1 MTVTVCPDGGY
12 ELDRITVTDQNG
24 DKIGVTQVSGT
35 RYTFEMPRGRVSV
48 EVVFAPADTEA
59 PDSSGLP
66 FADVAESA
74 WYYDAVAYCYEN
86 GLMFGVSATS
96 FRPMDTTT
104 RGMIVTILHQL
115 AGKPVPAASASFP
128 DVAADAW
135 YADAVSWAAAQ
146 GVVAGYDT
154 GRFGPNDSITRE
166 QLAVILY
173 RYAGSPAAAGSL
185 DGFADRASVS
195 DYAAQ
200 ALRWAVGEGL
210 LSGKGAGLLY
220 PTGTATRAEAAQI
233 LMRFCEQVTA

>member
-1 MTVTVCPDGGY
+1 M
-12 ELDRITVTDQNG
+12 R
-24 DKIGVTQVSGT
+24 
-35 RYTFEMPRGRVSV
+35 RGISPAGSPG
-48 EVVFAPADTEA
+48 AP
-59 PDSSGLP
+59 
-66 FADVAESA
+66 
-74 WYYDAVAYCYEN
+74 
-86 GLMFGVSATS
+86 
-96 FRPMDTTT
+96 
-104 RGMIVTILHQL
+104 
-115 AGKPVPAASASFP
+115 
-128 DVAADAW
+128 
-135 YADAVSWAAAQ
+135 AQ

-154 GRFGPNDSITRE
+154 GRFGPNGSITRE

-185 DGFADRASVS
+185 DSFADRASVS